1 MFPWGVKCYM
11 IANCRNQLYYGTNSP
26 PFQTSRFRPFLYH
39 KSVLFFFFPGIIFFP
54 RHLRKPPWHRL
65 SRGKKKRKRKRMVQ
79 LEMIACFSLLPCPR
93 DFSRKPFHIIVIR
106 RGNLLICMVAA
117 LLQAQG
123 RENGRQQGAKCAF
136 NLNNPFN
143 LSSIMWRQLG
153 ALILLQSERSALE
166 ITSSRSRVG
175 EGAGGGGSLVV
186 QKSCDRKLG
195 PVGVVTGKTSD
206 WWLKLKA
213 RRELKEIF

>member
-1 MFPWGVKCYM
+1 
-11 IANCRNQLYYGTNSP
+11 
-26 PFQTSRFRPFLYH
+26 
-39 KSVLFFFFPGIIFFP
+39 
-54 RHLRKPPWHRL
+54 
-65 SRGKKKRKRKRMVQ
+65 MVQ
-79 LEMIACFSLLPCPR
+79 LEMIACFCLLPCPR

-136 NLNNPFN
+136 SLNNPFN

-153 ALILLQSERSALE
+153 ALILLQFERSVLE

-175 EGAGGGGSLVV
+175 GGGVV
-186 QKSCDRKLG
+186 VEVWSCRKVAIESWVRSALWQEKPQTG
-195 PVGVVTGKTSD
+195 GWNWKPGENWKRYFTACQLARLEGIYYKEQVTSP
-206 WWLKLKA
+206 
-213 RRELKEIF
+213 F

>member
-1 MFPWGVKCYM
+1 
-11 IANCRNQLYYGTNSP
+11 
-26 PFQTSRFRPFLYH
+26 
-39 KSVLFFFFPGIIFFP
+39 
-54 RHLRKPPWHRL
+54 
-65 SRGKKKRKRKRMVQ
+65 
-79 LEMIACFSLLPCPR
+79 MIACFSLLPCPR
-93 DFSRKPFHIIVIR
+93 DFPHKPFDIIVIR

-153 ALILLQSERSALE
+153 ALILLQFERSALE

-175 EGAGGGGSLVV
+175 GGGWQKFGRAEKLRQKVGSGWH
-186 QKSCDRKLG
+186 CDRKNLRLVAEIESQERIERDILL
-195 PVGVVTGKTSD
+195 PVSSHTLREYITRSSLLLLFKQQTLNRIYAYEAGVDQVA
-206 WWLKLKA
+206 LKWPICQVA
-213 RRELKEIF
+213 

>member
-1 MFPWGVKCYM
+1 
-11 IANCRNQLYYGTNSP
+11 
-26 PFQTSRFRPFLYH
+26 
-39 KSVLFFFFPGIIFFP
+39 
-54 RHLRKPPWHRL
+54 
-65 SRGKKKRKRKRMVQ
+65 MVQ

-93 DFSRKPFHIIVIR
+93 DFSPKPFHIIVIR

-143 LSSIMWRQLG
+143 LSSVMWRQLG
-153 ALILLQSERSALE
+153 ALILLQFERSALE

-175 EGAGGGGSLVV
+175 GAGGGGSLVV
-186 QKSCDRKLG
+186 QKSCDRKSG

-206 WWLKLKA
+206 WCPILKA
-213 RRELKEIF
+213 RRELKEIFYCLSARTP